1 MVGQELPVSVLGKA
15 AALVDVLAEWPESTA
30 AELAELTGQPRS
42 TVYRLLESLQ
52 LLGWVEHGSAR
63 GRFRLGMRLFRVGST
78 VAGRFDERRAAMPVM
93 EQLHELT
100 GDSIFLAVRREFEA
114 VCIERL
120 DGNRVQSLALR
131 VGGSLPL
138 HAGGVSRALLAFE
151 PEELWSEYVRGCE
164 LDPFTPKTITSAD
177 ALFANLRRIRR
188 QGYAISDQDVTVGIA
203 AVAAPVF
210 DQRGRVTASLS
221 ISGVRDAVLGGERDA
236 MVELVRDGAQRIST
250 ALGYGPEPA

>member
-1 MVGQELPVSVLGKA
+1 VGQEQLPVNVLGKTA
-15 AALVDVLAEWPESTA
+15 AVVDVLAEWPESTA

-42 TVYRLLESLQ
+42 TVYRLLDSLQ
-52 LLGWVEHGSAR
+52 RLGWVEHGSAR
-63 GRFRLGMRLFRVGST
+63 GRFRLGMRLFRIGST

-93 EQLHELT
+93 EQLHEIT
-100 GDSIFLAVRREFEA
+100 GDSIFLAVRRDFEA

-131 VGGSLPL
+131 VGGALPL

-151 PEELWSEYVRGCE
+151 PEELWNEYVRACE
-164 LDPFTPKTITSAD
+164 LAPFTKKTITRAD
-177 ALFANLRRIRR
+177 TLLADLRRVRR

-210 DQRGRVTASLS
+210 DQRGRVCASLS
-221 ISGVRDAVLGGERDA
+221 ISGVREAVLGDARERLL
-236 MVELVRDGAQRIST
+236 ELVQDGAGRISS
-250 ALGYGPEPA
+250 ALGHVTEPV